1 MIKDVNLSDEY
12 LKAVTGKFD
21 LETVFNLELVNKS
34 ISNLGAIPK
43 CTSLLYLDLSH
54 NNLSFIGGIQT

>member
-21 LETVFNLELVNKS
+21 LETVRIGRRFLQLHDDMAEVLKKNGNYKIEVVTQDIVLNLLNK
-34 ISNLGAIPK
+34 
-43 CTSLLYLDLSH
+43 
-54 NNLSFIGGIQT
+54 